1 MEKILNDVEH
11 SGLEPDPG
19 SGIQTSIPSLDDS
32 AVSNLPITDVW
43 HPQFFGSSV
52 SAEPIESEKSQNPEG
67 TRQPFEVVDGT
78 TLCHETDGKQTES
91 NLRLPQV
98 QPTSTTSSSLPS
110 VVSEI
115 KSKSGLETAS
125 VPPSQLR
132 KQLSSTRNGGGDSA
146 EDVTLGGQLLEKKEE
161 ATVVKIDHESDER
174 KTESISVVDE
184 KETDTVTGTE
194 LSSVEE
200 HKQEAENVE
209 HKYASSLDV
218 TKSKTEVIEDK
229 KEEIIEEPHMVPDKE
244 SEGNEDDK
252 EEDDE
257 DEYDDEEDEDIEE
270 EVNEE
275 VAQLPS
281 TGTDAQKLIEEVEAV
296 STVDGPVKPADSDAL
311 KVEDQGIVQPTLET
325 DTNINSV
332 FINNGKVDDPDL
344 QDIAEV
350 PLVQVQSPE
359 NITESYRPSKEVA
372 IDEPS
377 THEHPLLPAAERQDA
392 HGNASHTQSNVGS
405 VEELEGSHIGKTYG
419 SETEGEESGTDEHL
433 ETQQAV
439 ADTGDQL
446 DSLAGDD
453 KPLEGKELIDDSS
466 KVIRSVPDSDYPEYI
481 SGSQKTQFGTVHPEL
496 ALDKIADYNSELSSE
511 LKGEVKSNLSE
522 EPYADSTQ
530 EEIAATTA
538 ASSEEEYNGVPVYE
552 SSAEEPSTNVL
563 TSVSEEPLVS
573 VEGSDLVS
581 NGPSGGL
588 LSGIMDTLSAGIGVL
603 TSMFGGSSADSHIA
617 EVPEEVNESNPNVVT
632 ESFPQK
638 DQAKDM
644 NTKRDATWSSLWG
657 GPDGGHIV
665 TGSGNDNL
673 NEEKE
678 RMSATCKVNYD
689 PSAGI
694 DSDCSDLS
702 GDLPSIQQNAEEEPS
717 VAGQTVTVKFPERGN
732 LTMDLQ
738 HSSFETSVYLI
749 ITAVTVLLF
758 SLGHYYI
765 EQRRRDGLLVA
776 KINGLEKELLVSSK
790 ECLIVKDDLQAT
802 REKLLS
808 MESSSTENSEVVVT
822 LQAELEESKAAR
834 ADLEEQ
840 VTALEKELEV
850 ATEAGLELN
859 HMLSEFLSAQHGS
872 DTVMKSVE
880 QLQKQLDSQQTT
892 ITTMTASLNAK
903 NIENETLQA
912 ELTAAKDK
920 INSLEKDL
928 QKVNENLNE
937 VLSAKLTM
945 EEHFLEKNK
954 SLQSE
959 LHEVKDRMRRDTD
972 QLQREK
978 NTWQEMVNELKDSIL
993 MKESEI
999 TVLQDCLRQLKN
1011 TSDEEGDDKF
1021 EALLDAGHAKAE
1033 LKCMTIERDTLAEK
1047 LQDEIDARKLLD
1059 DHVQVISEEVTRLR
1073 SSYEEAEREKIEAQ
1087 TRLDVLSNYFKE
1099 KETQLQKELGLQE
1112 AMYLQ
1117 KEGDA
1122 TSTYERIKSLQEE
1135 TENYKSQNETL
1146 KKEILD
1152 QERGLKCQIATL
1164 EKKAHENWVA
1174 ARQAERK
1181 LEESKQEA
1189 SQLRNRLIIVEK
1201 NALNTS
1207 KTGETAAMNDRIPGD
1222 SNGELP
1228 TSPVPMGI
1236 SAFQD
1241 SPSSSLHYQHHDGLP
1256 ISPPLPALIPGQHLP
1271 PSPYMGMPPP
1281 GLFIPPPPPGVPFMP
1296 PPPPPP
1302 LFPGDRRPPPVG
1314 RMSSPPPHHYS
1325 PPPPGTRGS
1334 FSPYDH
1340 SPPASPP
1347 PGRPYRSPPLRDDSP
1362 DRFRQ
1367 HRSPPP
1373 SHFSPYPTPTSR
1385 PPPHRDDSHGFRP
1398 LPPPIH
1404 RDSPRE
1410 PKGSALSSGHSS
1422 ESLEKSSQH
1431 SGRV

>member
-1 MEKILNDVEH
+1 MWCLHFQIKGKRGYVPSGLVREYKVLKRSLEFLVNTEESENVRDSSQERVTDKSLKNASNSVNIHETSNLETILNDVEH

-678 RMSATCKVNYD
+678 RMCKLN
-689 PSAGI
+689 S
-694 DSDCSDLS
+694 
-702 GDLPSIQQNAEEEPS
+702 
-717 VAGQTVTVKFPERGN
+717 FN
-732 LTMDLQ
+732 L
-738 HSSFETSVYLI
+738 Y
-749 ITAVTVLLF
+749 VL
-758 SLGHYYI
+758 
-765 EQRRRDGLLVA
+765 
-776 KINGLEKELLVSSK
+776 
-790 ECLIVKDDLQAT
+790 
-802 REKLLS
+802 
-808 MESSSTENSEVVVT
+808 
-822 LQAELEESKAAR
+822 
-834 ADLEEQ
+834 
-840 VTALEKELEV
+840 
-850 ATEAGLELN
+850 
-859 HMLSEFLSAQHGS
+859 
-872 DTVMKSVE
+872 
-880 QLQKQLDSQQTT
+880 
-892 ITTMTASLNAK
+892 
-903 NIENETLQA
+903 
-912 ELTAAKDK
+912 
-920 INSLEKDL
+920 
-928 QKVNENLNE
+928 
-937 VLSAKLTM
+937 
-945 EEHFLEKNK
+945 
-954 SLQSE
+954 
-959 LHEVKDRMRRDTD
+959 
-972 QLQREK
+972 
-978 NTWQEMVNELKDSIL
+978 
-993 MKESEI
+993 
-999 TVLQDCLRQLKN
+999 
-1011 TSDEEGDDKF
+1011 
-1021 EALLDAGHAKAE
+1021 
-1033 LKCMTIERDTLAEK
+1033 
-1047 LQDEIDARKLLD
+1047 
-1059 DHVQVISEEVTRLR
+1059 
-1073 SSYEEAEREKIEAQ
+1073 
-1087 TRLDVLSNYFKE
+1087 
-1099 KETQLQKELGLQE
+1099 
-1112 AMYLQ
+1112 
-1117 KEGDA
+1117 
-1122 TSTYERIKSLQEE
+1122 
-1135 TENYKSQNETL
+1135 
-1146 KKEILD
+1146 
-1152 QERGLKCQIATL
+1152 
-1164 EKKAHENWVA
+1164 
-1174 ARQAERK
+1174 
-1181 LEESKQEA
+1181 
-1189 SQLRNRLIIVEK
+1189 
-1201 NALNTS
+1201 
-1207 KTGETAAMNDRIPGD
+1207 
-1222 SNGELP
+1222 
-1228 TSPVPMGI
+1228 
-1236 SAFQD
+1236 
-1241 SPSSSLHYQHHDGLP
+1241 
-1256 ISPPLPALIPGQHLP
+1256 
-1271 PSPYMGMPPP
+1271 
-1281 GLFIPPPPPGVPFMP
+1281 
-1296 PPPPPP
+1296 
-1302 LFPGDRRPPPVG
+1302 
-1314 RMSSPPPHHYS
+1314 
-1325 PPPPGTRGS
+1325 
-1334 FSPYDH
+1334 
-1340 SPPASPP
+1340 
-1347 PGRPYRSPPLRDDSP
+1347 
-1362 DRFRQ
+1362 
-1367 HRSPPP
+1367 HRSIKN
-1373 SHFSPYPTPTSR
+1373 
-1385 PPPHRDDSHGFRP
+1385 
-1398 LPPPIH
+1398 L
-1404 RDSPRE
+1404 
-1410 PKGSALSSGHSS
+1410 
-1422 ESLEKSSQH
+1422 QNN
-1431 SGRV
+1431 